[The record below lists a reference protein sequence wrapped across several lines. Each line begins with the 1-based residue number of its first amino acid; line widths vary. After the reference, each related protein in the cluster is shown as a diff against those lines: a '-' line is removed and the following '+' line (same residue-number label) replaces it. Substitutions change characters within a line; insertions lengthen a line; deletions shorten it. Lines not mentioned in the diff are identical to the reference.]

1 MNTLLPLHRP
11 LGVSISGGIK
21 ETLASS
27 QRAQNLQS
35 TLLSGDI
42 SSDVAAKDEL
52 NDTGVTQPVT
62 GAVLAG
68 RFP

>member
-1 MNTLLPLHRP
+1 M
-11 LGVSISGGIK
+11 
-21 ETLASS
+21 LASS

-42 SSDVAAKDEL
+42 SSDAAEKDEL